1 MIKLSD
7 YVIDFLVQKGVRDVF
22 LVSGGGIMHL
32 IDSVGKNK
40 KINYIANHHEQASA
54 TAAESYSR
62 LTNDIGVCLVTTGPG
77 GTNAIT
83 GVAGAWVDSIPMIV
97 ISGQVKRE
105 LIADYK
111 KVRQV
116 GPQEINI
123 VGMVKGITKYAKTI
137 MDPDTIKYEL
147 EKAYFEA
154 KNGRPGPVWLDI
166 PLDVQAAMVDEKKM
180 VGFSIP
186 KIKKNEKE
194 LNKKIDKV
202 IELLKKSKRP
212 VIIAGNGIRLSGG
225 VDVFKKLVEK
235 IKIPVLL
242 PINGLDLLD
251 EDNPFLLG
259 KFGPFGQRR
268 GNFVLQNSDLVI
280 SIGASLNISSTGF
293 DYKNFAPMAKK
304 VYVNIDKGENSKKIN
319 FDTIINGD
327 ARDVMEI
334 FLERYK
340 ENDFSEWL
348 MKCNLF
354 KKKYTSIE
362 PFMWKDKDH
371 VNSYIFFNI
380 LSDFLRNDDVL
391 ITGIGLDACGMYQA
405 YEVKKNQRAY
415 VNKNFGQMGW
425 DLPAAIGACV
435 ANKKN
440 RVILVAGD
448 GSFQMNIQELE
459 TIKQYNLP
467 IKIFVL
473 NNKGYESI
481 RATQNNLF
489 EGNFVGADEK
499 SGVSNPNFVF
509 LSKAHS
515 IKYFYIKSNNQIK
528 KKLELI
534 LNNDENC
541 LCEIN
546 INYFQKRTPRSIT
559 IKDSS
564 GKLKSSPL
572 ENMYPFLPEEE
583 VKGNLYD

>member
-1 MIKLSD
+1 MISVSD
-7 YVIDFLVQKGVRDVF
+7 YIIDFLVKKNIKNVF
-22 LVSGGGIMHL
+22 LVAGGGIMYL
-32 IDSVGKNK
+32 LDSVGRNK
-40 KINYIANHHEQASA
+40 KINYISNHHEQASA
-54 TAAESYSR
+54 IAAESYAR

-83 GVAGAWVDSIPMIV
+83 GIAGAWVDSIPVLI

-123 VGMVKGITKYAKTI
+123 ISMVEGITKYSKTV
-137 MDPDTIKYEL
+137 MDPETIKYEL
-147 EKAYFEA
+147 EKAYYEA
-154 KNGRPGPVWLDI
+154 KSGRPGPVWLDI
-166 PLDVQAAMVDEKKM
+166 PLDVQNAMIDEKKM

-186 KIKKNEKE
+186 KIQKNEKC
-194 LNKKIDKV
+194 LNNKINEV

-225 VDVFKKLVEK
+225 IDIFRKLIKMV
-235 IKIPVLL
+235 KIPVLL

-280 SIGASLNISSTGF
+280 SIGASLNVASTGF
-293 DYKNFAPMAKK
+293 DYENFAPMAKK
-304 VYVNIDKGENSKKIN
+304 VYVNIDKGEDNKKIN
-319 FDTIINGD
+319 FDIVINDD
-327 ARDVMEI
+327 AKDVMEL
-334 FLERYK
+334 FLKKYK

-348 MKCNLF
+348 IRCNFL

-362 PFMWKDKDH
+362 PFMLEDKNY
-371 VNSYIFFNI
+371 VNSYVFFDI
-380 LSDFLRNDDVL
+380 LSDFLKNDDVL

-405 YEVKKNQRAY
+405 YRVKKGQRAY

-425 DLPAAIGACV
+425 DLPAAIGACI

-448 GSFQMNIQELE
+448 GSIQMNIQELE

-499 SGVSNPNFVF
+499 SGVSNPNFNF
-509 LSKAHS
+509 LAKAHF
-515 IKYFYIKSNNQIK
+515 IKYFYIKNNNQIK
-528 KKLELI
+528 KKLKLI

-546 INYFQKRTPRSIT
+546 INYSQKRTPRSIT
-559 IKDSS
+559 IKDSD

-572 ENMYPFLPEEE
+572 ENMYPFLSEEE
-583 VKGNLYD
+583 VKSNFYD